1 MSPRLKLHPGMTN
14 TNKGF
19 LSFNTT
25 FHHSSI
31 IAENLRYF
39 CFSLSHS
46 NTSETLLCTIPP
58 TNLFAFHS
66 AFPSRINLFQTEQS
80 VFTELNTQKSG
91 RPPSWLPSQSFW
103 SQDMS
108 VHVISPNFVNVLYA
122 RHGAHWYWR
131 MYICRCSHSQSE
143 YPPPLM
149 LLHMPRQTL
158 ICKWSMGGMRALW
171 WKSCLRAKCEVDN
184 QANDFRLGSGLTDTA
199 AAEATETPCWEERW
213 RSEGWVVKQIHA
225 GPKKAHHSQ
234 SGISC

>member
-108 VHVISPNFVNVLYA
+108 QSQFCKRFIRTS
-122 RHGAHWYWR
+122 WR
-131 MYICRCSHSQSE
+131 S
-143 YPPPLM
+143 
-149 LLHMPRQTL
+149 L
-158 ICKWSMGGMRALW
+158 I
-171 WKSCLRAKCEVDN
+171 
-184 QANDFRLGSGLTDTA
+184 LTDVHMQMQSFAVLISASSYAFTYA
-199 AAEATETPCWEERW
+199 
-213 RSEGWVVKQIHA
+213 
-225 GPKKAHHSQ
+225 KADPNL
-234 SGISC
+234 